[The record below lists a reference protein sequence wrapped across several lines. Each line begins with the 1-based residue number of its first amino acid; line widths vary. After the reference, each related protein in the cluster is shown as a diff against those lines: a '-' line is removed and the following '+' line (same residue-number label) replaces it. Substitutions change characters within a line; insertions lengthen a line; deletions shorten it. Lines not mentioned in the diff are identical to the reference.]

1 MGHHDALRTTGRAR
15 GVDDRREGVG
25 IGDKPVMILR
35 NHGTLVAG
43 ETVGQAFSMM
53 WHLEKAMQAQVDALA
68 SGEKLTTSSKRVAVQ
83 IAQRGFSK
91 AKIVQYSDGANPAG
105 ASPLGR
111 LEWPG
116 LLRMLDRI
124 NPSYRD

>member
-1 MGHHDALRTTGRAR
+1 MLFTGKVAYHDSEGFALDLDERAR
-15 GVDDRREGVG
+15 LAQDL
-25 IGDKPVMILR
+25 GDKPVMILR

-43 ETVGQAFSMM
+43 ETVPQAFSMM
-53 WHLEKAMQAQVDALA
+53 WHLEKAMQAQIDALA
-68 SGEKLTTSSKRVAVQ
+68 SGLTLTMPSKKVARA
-83 IAQRGFSK
+83 IAARGFSNV
-91 AKIVQYSDGANPAG
+91 KIEEYTDG

-124 NPSYRD
+124 DPSYRD

>member
-1 MGHHDALRTTGRAR
+1 
-15 GVDDRREGVG
+15 
-25 IGDKPVMILR
+25 MILR

-43 ETVGQAFSMM
+43 ESVGQAFSMM

-68 SGEKLTTSSKRVAVQ
+68 SGEKLTTPSKRVAQQ
-83 IAQRGFSK
+83 IAQRGFSN
-91 AKIVQYSDGANPAG
+91 ARIAEYTDG

-124 NPSYRD
+124 DPSYRD